1 MDIKKVLDIKNGQIA
16 TGIASN
22 CQINFGVTGLNN
34 QSLIENFFPEDLPED
49 WRLSY
54 YNNEFQLLL
63 ISLSDL
69 NISLSSLPETK
80 TITAEIIIERLNH
93 LSGEIEDDFLL
104 LFDVSML
111 SKETQT
117 ILLNTQKKN
126 ANSYHIVNT
135 NTMKVHEKSDC
146 PEVLECLFSVYFD
159 TKSNILERQA
169 ERQVESLSCMVNN
182 KSDNEQKISALELR
196 KLIETLRTLAISRN
210 YDSVNVLFSSAHH
223 ALENCRDAILLES
236 LM

>member
-1 MDIKKVLDIKNGQIA
+1 
-16 TGIASN
+16 
-22 CQINFGVTGLNN
+22 VTGLNN

-80 TITAEIIIERLNH
+80 TITAEIVIERLNH

-111 SKETQT
+111 SEETQT

-126 ANSYHIVNT
+126 DNNYHIVNT

-146 PEVLECLFSVYFD
+146 PEELECLFSVCFD

-169 ERQVESLSCMVNN
+169 ESLLCIVNN
-182 KSDNEQKISALELR
+182 KPDNKQKISALELR